1 MEPNETD
8 MSPAGAVQDTV
19 LPRGQAPAERPGLI
33 ASALPALLFA
43 ILFAAGA
50 TLLQTL
56 VARSS
61 GSYIAWDIVGACI
74 LVWAAAAFALW
85 TAATAV
91 LLPVLLFVRGQA
103 RLAILPA
110 TVVAGGF
117 IICAF
122 GIRPSFTGKDALG
135 ASIVL
140 STWFIVA
147 WGLVVGALTAGLAA
161 RMPRGRRWQVTVSGI
176 VSILFTSGLTY
187 FIWDNAKAYTLAIGP
202 VALICAGAV
211 AVEKLRGAKA
221 AASVVLVA
229 TIAFLSTLVVL
240 YYQSDSRPAGPIDKH
255 FKPDPGVAAML
266 AGKPN
271 VIIVVLDTARA
282 DHMSLCGYKY
292 PTTPNLVKLAAESR
306 LFPHAES
313 VDSWTLPAHASL
325 FTGKYPREHGA
336 HDDTI
341 HATSS
346 EGIIPWVR
354 PLDES
359 QTTMAELLA
368 AKGYNTA
375 AFAANYACLC
385 RQFGLDQGFAYYH
398 DTARFFV
405 PSPALAPLIMRGA
418 DVADRALGLNGKF
431 VEQSWSAETV
441 SRFAEQWVRANKNAP
456 FFLFLNYMDAHGP
469 YSPPPPYDHIDGP
482 GIAFDGR
489 LSRHETWNPLRD
501 NYIKKGAGLT
511 PETAKALSNQY
522 DGELA
527 YVDHWIGRLVESL
540 KAQGVFD
547 DALIIVT
554 SDHGEHLGEH
564 QLLSHGGDL
573 YEGTLRIPILV
584 KYPRGEH
591 AGEVI
596 ATQAS
601 IIDIFATVF
610 DALRLPAG
618 DVPARAL
625 GSAPRPVIGEAPKKA
640 TAVARYGDRF
650 RRDLISA
657 YDGPWKYI
665 RSSNGQRE
673 LYNLVDDP
681 DELSNQLVA
690 SPAETA
696 RLDAAINDWIAKT
709 PVAKE
714 VPSAGGG
721 AKGDVLRKLKSLGYI
736 GG

>member
-19 LPRGQAPAERPGLI
+19 IPCAEAPTERPGLA
-33 ASALPALLFA
+33 ASALPALAFA

-56 VARSS
+56 IARSS
-61 GSYIAWDIVGACI
+61 GSYVAWEIVFACI
-74 LVWAAAAFALW
+74 LVWAAAALALW
-85 TAATAV
+85 IAATAV
-91 LLPVLLFVRGQA
+91 LLPVLLFVRGRA

-110 TVVAGGF
+110 AVVAGGF

-140 STWFIVA
+140 STWFLVP

-187 FIWDNAKAYTLAIGP
+187 FIWDNAKAYTLAVGP

-229 TIAFLSTLVVL
+229 TIAFLSMLVVL

-255 FKPDPGVAAML
+255 FKPDPGLTAML

-336 HDDTI
+336 HADETI
-341 HATSS
+341 HAASANNAALW
-346 EGIIPWVR
+346 GR
-354 PLDES
+354 PLPES

-375 AFAANYACLC
+375 AFAANYAWLC
-385 RQFGLDQGFAYYH
+385 RQLNLNQGFAYYH
-398 DTARFFV
+398 DMPRFLVFN
-405 PSPALAPLIMRGA
+405 PEIAPLIMRGA
-418 DVADRALGLNGKF
+418 DVADRILGLNGKF
-431 VEQSWSAETV
+431 VEQPWNAEAVTK
-441 SRFAEQWVRANKNAP
+441 FAQRWVRTNKNAP

-482 GIAFDGR
+482 GIPIDDR
-489 LSRHETWNPLRD
+489 LSHQATWSAFRY
-501 NYIKKGAGLT
+501 NYKRNGTGLT

-527 YVDHWIGRLVESL
+527 YLDHWIGRLVESL

-547 DALIIVT
+547 DALIVIT
-554 SDHGEHLGEH
+554 CDHGEYLGEH
-564 QLLSHGGDL
+564 QLLSHGCEL
-573 YEGTLRIPILV
+573 YEGALRVPILV

-596 ATQAS
+596 TTRAS
-601 IIDIFATVF
+601 IIDVFATVL

-625 GSAPRPVIGEAPKKA
+625 GSAPRPVFGEAPQKS
-640 TAVARYGDRF
+640 TAVEGLGDH
-650 RRDLISA
+650 LISV

-665 RSSNGQRE
+665 RSSSGHHE
-673 LYNLVDDP
+673 LFD
-681 DELSNQLVA
+681 LVA
-690 SPAETA
+690 DPGESSDQSAVRPADVA
-696 RLDAAINDWIAKT
+696 RFDAAINDWTVKT
-709 PVAKE
+709 PVLKE
-714 VPSAGGG
+714 AAPTGGSS
-721 AKGDVLRKLKSLGYI
+721 KGDMLHKLKSLGYI